1 MCMSDDYSINFLG
14 LDVHW
19 ENGLTLE
26 QDAIVHQYV
35 GMVTVDEK
43 RRAADLLRRSQN
55 LNFQF
60 IVTI

>member
-26 QDAIVHQYV
+26 QDAIVHHSTFVSSQL
-35 GMVTVDEK
+35 TSAE
-43 RRAADLLRRSQN
+43 RPLFAAPKTLTFNLL
-55 LNFQF
+55 LL
-60 IVTI
+60 